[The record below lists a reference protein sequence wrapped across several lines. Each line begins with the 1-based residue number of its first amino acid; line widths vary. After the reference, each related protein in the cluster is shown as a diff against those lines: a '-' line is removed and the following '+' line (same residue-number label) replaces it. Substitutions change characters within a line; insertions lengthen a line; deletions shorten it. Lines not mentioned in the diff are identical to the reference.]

1 MASVDAI
8 FFDLDETLLD
18 DERGWH
24 IALAA
29 TCREV
34 AGRHPGV
41 DETAMHEAYTR
52 SSERL
57 WTTFGSAPR
66 TSAGLTSTRDLRR
79 EIWLQ
84 VLGAFGAS
92 ALDLAEEILDEYE
105 GHRRANYAVFQEV
118 PPLLQQL
125 AGSYQ
130 LAVITN
136 GPSEGQR
143 EKLTVTGIALYFDV
157 ILTSNDLGVGKP
169 DPAIFRHAVDT
180 LSVEPSR
187 TWHVGDSLEAD
198 IAGAQAAGL
207 GAAVWMN
214 RRGAERPAHAPM
226 PHHEISTLLQL
237 LPLLDLVEG

>member
-18 DERGWH
+18 DERGWRV
-24 IALAA
+24 ALAA

-52 SSERL
+52 NSERL

-79 EIWLQ
+79 EIWLA
-84 VLGAFGAS
+84 VLRSLGAGAVE
-92 ALDLAEEILDEYE
+92 LVEEILDAYE
-105 GHRRANYAVFQEV
+105 RHRRANYAVFEEV
-118 PPLLQQL
+118 PSLLQGL
-125 AGSYQ
+125 AARYQ

-143 EKLTVTGIALYFDV
+143 EKVAVTGIEGYFDL
-157 ILTSNDLGVGKP
+157 ILTSNDIGIGKP
-169 DPAIFRHAVDT
+169 DPAIFSPR
-180 LSVEPSR
+180 SR
-187 TWHVGDSLEAD
+187 
-198 IAGAQAAGL
+198 
-207 GAAVWMN
+207 
-214 RRGAERPAHAPM
+214 
-226 PHHEISTLLQL
+226 
-237 LPLLDLVEG
+237 